1 MRIPR
6 KTKQI
11 ILTAAKAALLVFL
24 VVFLVLLMTRE
35 SVKDVSMDKIGDKMG
50 AIKSVSVLHKG
61 TDKSLL
67 RYYDLTGDDYD
78 GYVMYKS
85 GSPMSVDELL
95 IIKTKEDSQ
104 RAAVESAM
112 RRHVRSQMKSFEG
125 YGTAQIALLKAKIMD
140 TEGPYVFLA
149 ISDDAE
155 KWKKAF
161 DDIIN

>member
-35 SVKDVSMDKIGDKMG
+35 SVKDVSMDKISDKMG

-67 RYYDLTGDDYD
+67 RYYDLTGD
-78 GYVMYKS
+78 
-85 GSPMSVDELL
+85 
-95 IIKTKEDSQ
+95 
-104 RAAVESAM
+104 
-112 RRHVRSQMKSFEG
+112 
-125 YGTAQIALLKAKIMD
+125 
-140 TEGPYVFLA
+140 
-149 ISDDAE
+149 
-155 KWKKAF
+155 
-161 DDIIN
+161 